1 MGKKP
6 GAASPGQTANISRS
20 TDFRAK
26 IGICLHYPIARKTAL
41 LSLETHKKSPKY
53 LPRLVAEF
61 VFCEIYL
68 VAIRYFFKSTSFPD
82 SF

>member
-6 GAASPGQTANISRS
+6 GAGASGQTANIPRP

-26 IGICLHYPIARKTAL
+26 IGICLHYPIARKTAPV
-41 LSLETHKKSPKY
+41 SLETHKKSPKY
-53 LPRLVAEF
+53 LPHLVTEF

-68 VAIRYFFKSTSFPD
+68 VAFRYFFNSTSFPD